1 MTRLQIKHLAV
12 MQTEFGVE
20 EDKDLNLLGGPTEF
34 RDAVKAD
41 ARKLLSLALIW
52 KFVAVVSLP
61 RSLS

>member
-1 MTRLQIKHLAV
+1 MTGLQIKHLAH

-20 EDKDLNLLGGPTEF
+20 EDKDLNLLVDPTEF
-34 RDAVKAD
+34 RDTVRTD

-52 KFVAVVSLP
+52 KFVAVVSLF